1 MPKISYA
8 VVSPVKDEEKFIER
22 TLRSM
27 VAQTIKPVKWVIVD
41 DGSSDGTTEI
51 IERYALK
58 NDFISLHRA
67 PKRVPRQTG
76 TAEVHAFNAGLALI
90 QDADFDYIV
99 KLDGDLSFEADY
111 FEKLLLKFSERP
123 KLGIASGIYQEN
135 DGSKWVDVSMPS
147 YHAAGASKVIHRQC
161 FSEIGGFLAQRG
173 WDTVDEIRAMVCGW
187 ETTHFAEL
195 RMKHWKP
202 EGTGMGR
209 LRTSYMHGEIYY
221 RTGGG
226 FLFFALKLL
235 NRIRSAPVITGA
247 LALAWGYFH
256 AWLKRREL
264 LVTESEA
271 RCYRTLLNSRLT
283 SGWRP
288 NVIDR

>member
-8 VVSPVKDEEKFIER
+8 VVSPVKDEEKYIER

-27 VAQTIKPVKWVIVD
+27 EEQTVKPVKWVIVD
-41 DGSSDGTTEI
+41 DGSTDRTAEI
-51 IERYALK
+51 IEQYALRS
-58 NDFISLHRA
+58 NFIHLHRA
-67 PKRVPRQTG
+67 PIRTARQTG

-90 QDADFDYIV
+90 QKVEFDCIV
-99 KLDGDLSFEADY
+99 KLDGDLSFEPDY

-135 DGSKWVDVSMPS
+135 DGSEWMDVHMPS
-147 YHAAGASKVIHRQC
+147 YHAAGASKVVRRNC

-173 WDTVDEIRAMVCGW
+173 WDTVDEIRAMACGW

-235 NRIRSAPVITGA
+235 NRLRSTPVITGA
-247 LALAWGYFH
+247 IALAWGYFH
-256 AWLKRREL
+256 ALLEGREL
-264 LVTESEA
+264 LVTEAEA
-271 RCYRTLLNSRLT
+271 RCYRRLLNSRLT
-283 SGWRP
+283 SGWRS
-288 NVIDR
+288 NLIVR